1 MDASTPLIPQP
12 RIWLRVA
19 ILAIL
24 AVLVCIGASLWY
36 AKIAFCLVATGFF
49 GTFPRP
55 CINTMYF
62 EKQWFVF
69 FVPVNLHKTRL
80 ADVVQI
86 ETDVESRMGMAS
98 GCALSL
104 VIGIQNVLMVWLLD
118 WLIPWAGGDY
128 KLWLRIGVDKR
139 VLAWQGNGESNFR
152 KNLEILED
160 ISELPVTRG

>member
-1 MDASTPLIPQP
+1 MDASTPLVPQP
-12 RIWLRVA
+12 QIWLRVT

-24 AVLVCIGASLWY
+24 ATLVGMGDTLWY
-36 AKIAFCLVATGFF
+36 AKFAFCLAAAGFF

-55 CINTMYF
+55 CINATYF

-69 FVPVNLHKTRL
+69 FVPVYLHQTQL

-86 ETDVESRMGMAS
+86 ETDVESHMGMAG
-98 GCALSL
+98 GCVLSL
-104 VIGIQNVLMVWLLD
+104 VVGLQNAIMVWLLD

-128 KLWLRIGVDKR
+128 KLWLRIGSDQR
-139 VLAWQGNGESNFR
+139 VLAWQGNGESNFQ
-152 KNLEILED
+152 KNLGILED